1 MLLCAADERS
11 EPNRI
16 RSHLCHPPGAAVG
29 HLHEEGNEVE
39 LVIVLPFIEMGI
51 DFRGMLVEQFGVQQ
65 LLGSRAFSALLEEI
79 VNIRIVLPPWLLAA
93 RLALLWGRLLMHG
106 TKLLTSFQFS
116 KRKSIFARV
125 PIN

>member
-39 LVIVLPFIEMGI
+39 LVIVLPFIEAGI
-51 DFRGMLVEQFGVQQ
+51 DFRRMLVEQFGVEQ

-79 VNIRIVLPPWLLAA
+79 VLV
-93 RLALLWGRLLMHG
+93 HD
-106 TKLLTSFQFS
+106 TDFF
-116 KRKSIFARV
+116 
-125 PIN
+125 